1 MSVYPSEGGPYA
13 QPIAYRQ
20 PVQSKTNGM
29 AIASLV
35 LGILWIGGLGSVLA
49 VIFGYLGK
57 NQINASG
64 GTESGRGLAIA
75 GIVLGIVGIVGAIA
89 WLLLIVA
96 VASTSTPTYQ

>member
-29 AIASLV
+29 AVASLV

-49 VIFGYLGK
+49 G
-57 NQINASG
+57 SC
-64 GTESGRGLAIA
+64 
-75 GIVLGIVGIVGAIA
+75 
-89 WLLLIVA
+89 LLSPATTSLILY
-96 VASTSTPTYQ
+96 TRWIR